1 MIFEL
6 TLLNV
11 SVTIFALFALS
22 RVFLRFKEHH
32 LTSQETVLWAGIWV
46 ALLTIIWVPSLAHD
60 VSSLLGISTRKP
72 IDTLIYVALVLLF
85 YLVYRMYAK
94 QEQLKHEFTKLVRA
108 VSIQQARKK

>member
-1 MIFEL
+1 MIFEF

-11 SVTIFALFALS
+11 SVILFSLFALS
-22 RVFLRFKEHH
+22 RVFLRFKEHQ
-32 LTSQETVLWAGIWV
+32 LTLPEAILWSGIWV
-46 ALLTIIWVPSLAHD
+46 APLVIILIPSLAHD
-60 VSSLLGISTRKP
+60 VSNLLGISTRKP

-94 QEQLKHEFTKLVRA
+94 QEQLKHEFTKLVRV